1 MVYGEP
7 RDTAKLADDVYRA
20 LTKGGFHVER
30 FQMNGKV
37 IQCLRVTVRQYDYVG
52 TKIHLLHEFIFNVG
66 LEISTTLLWT
76 FYIFVTFE
84 FS

>member
-52 TKIHLLHEFIFNVG
+52 TKMKKSQFICCMNLFLTWG
-66 LEISTTLLWT
+66 QRSLRP
-76 FYIFVTFE
+76 FYGHFTYL
-84 FS
+84 